1 MPLAE
6 IPADDEDARRVDGP
20 AIRER
25 AVLAFE
31 GRVQRGAV
39 AERFFLR
46 ERAAQEAPAGVVAVG
61 HVEDAGWF
69 GVGVG
74 VGVGF
79 GDVVE
84 GDGEREG
91 GVDAVGVEDADA
103 GGVLAV
109 VVALGW
115 RAGWGGE
122 GRCVGRGREVAS
134 RLGVRAA
141 GEDAGEEGEGFLG
154 GFS

>member
-1 MPLAE
+1 M
-6 IPADDEDARRVDGP
+6 
-20 AIRER
+20 
-25 AVLAFE
+25 
-31 GRVQRGAV
+31 
-39 AERFFLR
+39 R
-46 ERAAQEAPAGVVAVG
+46 ERAAQETAAGVVAVG

-69 GVGVG
+69 GVGGG
-74 VGVGF
+74 V

-109 VVALGW
+109 AVALGW

-122 GRCVGRGREVAS
+122 GRCVGRGRQVAS